1 MDLENS
7 LLKKFLVEDTQR
19 FRHIFS
25 SVIKMIKLIQD
36 EAILSFQSIQE
47 AFVFYICK
55 RGVNAIYSFV

>member
-55 RGVNAIYSFV
+55 RGVNTIYSFV